1 MFLTYFNMIQHK
13 WISNRCNGRAT
24 SWLNWGVNTTGNQGR
39 SVSLC
44 TEIKVSPWRCYK
56 LGRSVGMLPQKMF
69 QISSYSVYGENAEN
83 SDAMKGVNLRVKGET
98 SNLWMGKYTNKM
110 RTIKSSRFN
119 DKNAFCNLIFSRF
132 QLYARA

>member
-1 MFLTYFNMIQHK
+1 M
-13 WISNRCNGRAT
+13 
-24 SWLNWGVNTTGNQGR
+24 
-39 SVSLC
+39 
-44 TEIKVSPWRCYK
+44 
-56 LGRSVGMLPQKMF
+56 GMLPQKMF